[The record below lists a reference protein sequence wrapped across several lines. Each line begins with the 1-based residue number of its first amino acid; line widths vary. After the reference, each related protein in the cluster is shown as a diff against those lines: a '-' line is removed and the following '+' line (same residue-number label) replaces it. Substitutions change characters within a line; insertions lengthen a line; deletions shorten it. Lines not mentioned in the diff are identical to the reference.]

1 MAFGGAAGAVLVSA
15 AGTAQAGAGPA
26 VARTGP
32 VAAHLTTAW
41 LPPPSGGGSSTAVKT
56 APAAKP
62 AAQRS
67 DPLHQV
73 VLPDLFAVAR
83 QGVTAAQYGR
93 LAKLHHVRDLTAVD
107 GGGVKI
113 KGHTVSTIGVNTGVF
128 RGWTPPQT
136 ASSQHVW
143 AALARDELMTTAQ
156 EAKKLRLRTGKSYR
170 ISGATQ
176 ADITS
181 SGTADFGIPGVDAVV
196 NSRISRSLGLVP
208 RIGVLLSAPGAN
220 LVTLEARVRSVLGR
234 GVKFVNLRAPKIDLS
249 SPKVNLRPPS
259 PVIQRH
265 PGPVDTQQVTTSRP
279 RNYMELFQESARLY
293 CPGLSWTVLAAI
305 GQIESGDRAN
315 PGVSSAGALGPMQF
329 MPSTWARWGIT
340 AFGET
345 GPPNIMDPY
354 DAVPAA
360 AEYLCSYDPA
370 QGGAALARAIYGY
383 NHAAWYVAEVLALA
397 HQYAQEYG

>member
-1 MAFGGAAGAVLVSA
+1 MAFGGAAGAVLVGA
-15 AGTAQAGAGPA
+15 AGTAQAAAGPA

-32 VAAHLTTAW
+32 VTAHLTSAW
-41 LPPPSGGGSSTAVKT
+41 LPPPAGEHSAPMRT

-67 DPLHQV
+67 DPLPQV

-83 QGVTAAQYGR
+83 QGVTAAQFG
-93 LAKLHHVRDLTAVD
+93 KLSKLRYVRDLTAVD
-107 GGGVKI
+107 GGGVEI
-113 KGHTVSTIGVNTGVF
+113 QGHIVSTIGVDTGVF
-128 RGWTPPQT
+128 RAWTPPQT
-136 ASSQHVW
+136 ASSQRVW

-156 EAKKLRLRTGKSYR
+156 EAKKLGLRSGKSYR
-170 ISGATQ
+170 VSGATQ

-181 SGTADFGIPGVDAVV
+181 GGTADFGIPRVDAVV
-196 NSRISRSLGLVP
+196 NSRISRNLGLVP

-220 LVTLEARVRSVLGR
+220 LVTLEARVRSVLGH
-234 GVKFVNLRAPKIDLS
+234 GVKFVNLR
-249 SPKVNLRPPS
+249 SPKVDLSPSGVDLRPPTS
-259 PVIQRH
+259 AGQHQPW
-265 PGPVDTQQVTTSRP
+265 PVDTQQMTTSRP
-279 RNYMELFQESARLY
+279 SNYLELFQESARVY

-329 MPSTWARWGIT
+329 LPSTWARWGIT

-360 AEYLCSYDPA
+360 ARYLCFYGAA
-370 QGGAALARAIYGY
+370 QGGAALSRAIYGY